1 MIHKKFMDIQRIKPE
16 YAEGFSDGDYIFIQE
31 KIDGAN
37 AAIRYDSETDTIVA
51 QSRKNILSI
60 GNNLRGFYEW
70 SQTLN
75 KELVKSV
82 LGDNLV
88 LFMEWL
94 VPHTLSYPEER
105 YNHAYCYDVYDAN
118 TEKYLPQSTVQA
130 IVSKLNLIYVPTF
143 YEGEFIS
150 WEHCMSFVGKTNLGG
165 EHGEGIVIKNQ
176 TMLNNPNTRQP
187 FYIKI
192 VAEKFQ
198 ETHTH
203 KEARV
208 VDPATM
214 KKREEVQKL
223 AETIVTEARVR
234 KLLNKFVDEGIL
246 PENWSLEEMP
256 IIAKN
261 LIKAV
266 YEDCVKEEPETV
278 KQIDNFGKVANGIAM
293 KLARNIA
300 SER

>member
-1 MIHKKFMDIQRIKPE
+1 M
-16 YAEGFSDGDYIFIQE
+16 
-31 KIDGAN
+31 
-37 AAIRYDSETDTIVA
+37 
-51 QSRKNILSI
+51 
-60 GNNLRGFYEW
+60 
-70 SQTLN
+70 
-75 KELVKSV
+75 
-82 LGDNLV
+82 
-88 LFMEWL
+88 
-94 VPHTLSYPEER
+94 PHTLVYPSEC

-118 TEKYLPQSTVQA
+118 SETYLPQNEVKE
-130 IVSKLNLIYVPTF
+130 IVKKLGLTYVPTF
-143 YEGEFIS
+143 YEGKFIS
-150 WEHCMSFVGKTNLGG
+150 WEHCMSFVGKTELGG

-198 ETHTH
+198 EAHTH
-203 KEARV
+203 KEAKT

-214 KKREEVQKL
+214 KKREEIQKL
-223 AETIVTEARVR
+223 AGTIVTEARVR
-234 KLLNKFVDEGIL
+234 KLLDKFVDENIL

-261 LIKAV
+261 LTKAV

-293 KLARNIA
+293 KLARGIA
-300 SER
+300 NER

>member
-1 MIHKKFMDIQRIKPE
+1 MGDGYASEGGSIELCLASYSAEECLAIQYIFENHFNIKTKLS
-16 YAEGFSDGDYIFIQE
+16 YDTRVANGSGGRLRTSRSDGCKILKRLSKYIMPNYRYKLIGINNADDFIGIPNVKYGIIKRE
-31 KIDGAN
+31 LHTKISASELSTWTGHKTIGA
-37 AAIRYDSETDTIVA
+37 YDIEVE
-51 QSRKNILSI
+51 
-60 GNNLRGFYEW
+60 GNHNYFANGC
-70 SQTLN
+70 
-75 KELVKSV
+75 LVH
-82 LGDNLV
+82 N
-88 LFMEWL
+88 
-94 VPHTLSYPEER
+94 
-105 YNHAYCYDVYDAN
+105 C
-118 TEKYLPQSTVQA
+118 
-130 IVSKLNLIYVPTF
+130 
-143 YEGEFIS
+143 
-150 WEHCMSFVGKTNLGG
+150 
-165 EHGEGIVIKNQ
+165 VIKNQ

-192 VAEKFQ
+192 VAEKLQ
-198 ETHTH
+198 EAHTH
-203 KEARV
+203 KEAKV
-208 VDPATM
+208 VDPTTM

-234 KLLNKFVDEGIL
+234 KLLNKFVDEDIL

-261 LIKAV
+261 LTKAV